1 MICSAQMRI
10 KPDALYRIHDTRY
23 SFDPAQ
29 DGTKDGH
36 RGSSIR
42 NRKHGFTMAELLV
55 VLAVI
60 SLFVLMAQIHLFGL
74 LRKNTFRAQTQELV
88 STMQMAASAA
98 AETGRRYEIMID
110 ISEQAYE
117 LKQIT
122 GSEINVDRPDETP
135 GEVIVQNNLTENC
148 RLVYV
153 WFDDGIDTNTR
164 AWFRVGSS
172 GWQNGGKI
180 VLLDE
185 KDEPYT
191 IVVNRIN
198 RIVVLEEGDIEL
210 LEPKTKNELPF

>member
-1 MICSAQMRI
+1 MICSAQMHI
-10 KPDALYRIHDTRY
+10 EPDARYRTLDTRK
-23 SFDPAQ
+23 
-29 DGTKDGH
+29 TKDEH
-36 RGSSIR
+36 RESKFM
-42 NRKHGFTMAELLV
+42 NRKLGFTMAELLV
-55 VLAVI
+55 VLAVV

-74 LRKNTFRAQTQELV
+74 LRKSTFRAQTQELV

-153 WFDDGIDTNTR
+153 WFDDGIDSNTK
-164 AWFRVGSS
+164 AWFRVGPS

-180 VLLDE
+180 ILLDE
-185 KDEPYT
+185 KEQPYT

-210 LEPKTKNELPF
+210 LEPKSKNDLPF

>member
-1 MICSAQMRI
+1 MICSAQMHI
-10 KPDALYRIHDTRY
+10 EPDARY
-23 SFDPAQ
+23 LILDSHK
-29 DGTKDGH
+29 TKEH
-36 RGSSIR
+36 RESKFK
-42 NRKHGFTMAELLV
+42 NRKLGFTMAELLV
-55 VLAVI
+55 VLAIV

-74 LRKNTFRAQTQELV
+74 LRKSTFRAQTQELV

-110 ISEQAYE
+110 ITEQGYE

-122 GSEINVDRPDETP
+122 GSEINVDNPDETP

-153 WFDDGIDTNTR
+153 WFDDGIDSNTR
-164 AWFRVGSS
+164 AWFRVGPS

-185 KDEPYT
+185 KEQPYT

-210 LEPKTKNELPF
+210 LEPKSKNDLPF

>member
-1 MICSAQMRI
+1 MICSAQMRTKLDARKTINEHRESGI
-10 KPDALYRIHDTRY
+10 KNLK
-23 SFDPAQ
+23 F
-29 DGTKDGH
+29 
-36 RGSSIR
+36 
-42 NRKHGFTMAELLV
+42 GFTLAELLV
-55 VLAVI
+55 VLAIV

-74 LRKNTFRAQTQELV
+74 LRKSTFRAQTQELV
-88 STMQMAASAA
+88 STMQRAASAA

-122 GSEINVDRPDETP
+122 GSEINVNNPDETP

-153 WFDDGIDTNTR
+153 WFDDGIDSNTR
-164 AWFRVGSS
+164 AWFRVGPS

-185 KDEPYT
+185 KEQPYT

-198 RIVVLEEGDIEL
+198 RLVVLEEGNIEL
-210 LEPKTKNELPF
+210 LEPKPKNDLPF

>member
-1 MICSAQMRI
+1 MICSAQMRTKLDARKTINEHRESGI
-10 KPDALYRIHDTRY
+10 KNLK
-23 SFDPAQ
+23 F
-29 DGTKDGH
+29 
-36 RGSSIR
+36 
-42 NRKHGFTMAELLV
+42 GFTLAELLV
-55 VLAVI
+55 VLAIV

-74 LRKNTFRAQTQELV
+74 LRKSTFRAQTQELV
-88 STMQMAASAA
+88 STMQRAASAA

-122 GSEINVDRPDETP
+122 GSEINVNNPDETP

-153 WFDDGIDTNTR
+153 WFDDGIDSNTR
-164 AWFRVGSS
+164 AWFRVGPS

-185 KDEPYT
+185 KEQPYT

-198 RIVVLEEGDIEL
+198 RLVVLEEGNIEL
-210 LEPKTKNELPF
+210 LKPKPKNDLPF

>member
-1 MICSAQMRI
+1 MICSAQMHTE
-10 KPDALYRIHDTRY
+10 PDARYRILDTRIT
-23 SFDPAQ
+23 Q
-29 DGTKDGH
+29 DGHLKS
-36 RGSSIR
+36 RIA
-42 NRKHGFTMAELLV
+42 NRKPGFTMAELLV
-55 VLAVI
+55 VLAIV

-74 LRKNTFRAQTQELV
+74 LRKSTFRAQTQELV

-98 AETGRRYEIMID
+98 AETGRRYEIKID
-110 ISEQAYE
+110 ITEQGYE
-117 LKQIT
+117 LKQLS

-153 WFDDGIDTNTR
+153 WFDDGIDTNTK
-164 AWFRVGSS
+164 AWFRVGPS

-185 KDEPYT
+185 KDQPYT

-198 RIVVLEEGDIEL
+198 RIVVLEQGDIEL
-210 LEPKTKNELPF
+210 LEPKSKNDLPF

>member
-1 MICSAQMRI
+1 MICSAQTQPKAHERNGM
-10 KPDALYRIHDTRY
+10 KAKMH
-23 SFDPAQ
+23 Q
-29 DGTKDGH
+29 DDVLLH
-36 RGSSIR
+36 SYE
-42 NRKHGFTMAELLV
+42 NGFTLAELLV
-55 VLAVI
+55 VLAVV

-74 LRKNTFRAQTQELV
+74 LRKNTFRAQIQELV

-98 AETGRRYEIMID
+98 AETGRRYEIKID
-110 ISEQAYE
+110 ITEQEYE

-164 AWFRVGSS
+164 AWFRVGPS

-185 KDEPYT
+185 KDQPYT

-210 LEPKTKNELPF
+210 LEPKSKNDLPF

>member
-1 MICSAQMRI
+1 MICSAQMHADVR
-10 KPDALYRIHDTRY
+10 R
-23 SFDPAQ
+23 
-29 DGTKDGH
+29 
-36 RGSSIR
+36 R
-42 NRKHGFTMAELLV
+42 NCMNAKLHQGNVLPHSQTNGFTMAELLV
-55 VLAVI
+55 VVAVV

-74 LRKNTFRAQTQELV
+74 LRKSTFRAQTQELV
-88 STMQMAASAA
+88 STMQMASSAA
-98 AETGRRYEIMID
+98 AETGLRYEIIID
-110 ISEQAYE
+110 ITEQGYE

-153 WFDDGIDTNTR
+153 WFDDGIDSNTK
-164 AWFRVGSS
+164 AWFRVGPS

-185 KDEPYT
+185 KDQPYT

-198 RIVVLEEGDIEL
+198 RLIVLEEGDIAL
-210 LEPKTKNELPF
+210 LEPKSKNDLPF

>member
-1 MICSAQMRI
+1 MICSAQM
-10 KPDALYRIHDTRY
+10 
-23 SFDPAQ
+23 PAY
-29 DGTKDGH
+29 GRKRKSNRMH
-36 RGSSIR
+36 RNGVLLHS
-42 NRKHGFTMAELLV
+42 RKNGFTLAELLV
-55 VLAVI
+55 VLAIV

-74 LRKNTFRAQTQELV
+74 LRKSTFRAQIQELV

-110 ISEQAYE
+110 ISEQGYE
-117 LKQIT
+117 LKELA

-153 WFDDGIDTNTR
+153 WFDDGIDSNSR
-164 AWFRVGSS
+164 AWFRVGPS

-185 KDEPYT
+185 KDQPYT

-198 RIVVLEEGDIEL
+198 RLVVLEEGDIEL
-210 LEPKTKNELPF
+210 LEPKSKNDLPF